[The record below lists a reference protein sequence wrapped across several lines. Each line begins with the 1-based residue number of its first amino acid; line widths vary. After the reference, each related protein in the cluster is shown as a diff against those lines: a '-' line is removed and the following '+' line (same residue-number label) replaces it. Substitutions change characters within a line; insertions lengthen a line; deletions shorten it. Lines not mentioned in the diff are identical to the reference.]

1 MKSNIHPKWNH
12 QTTVTCACG
21 NTFQTGSTK
30 DTINVDVC
38 SACHPFYTGESRF
51 VDTQGR
57 VERFMSKRTAAA
69 QNTGKTKKKGD
80 KKKQEEQV
88 SLRDMLQS
96 QKKSLAAGAT
106 TTATN

>member
-12 QTTVTCACG
+12 QTTVKCGCG
-21 NTFQTGSTK
+21 NTFQTGSVK

-57 VERFMSKRTAAA
+57 VERFMSKRTAAS
-69 QNTGKTKKKGD
+69 QNAVKAKKKGD
-80 KKKQEEQV
+80 KKKQVEQV

-96 QKKSLAAGAT
+96 QKKNL
-106 TTATN
+106 TATH